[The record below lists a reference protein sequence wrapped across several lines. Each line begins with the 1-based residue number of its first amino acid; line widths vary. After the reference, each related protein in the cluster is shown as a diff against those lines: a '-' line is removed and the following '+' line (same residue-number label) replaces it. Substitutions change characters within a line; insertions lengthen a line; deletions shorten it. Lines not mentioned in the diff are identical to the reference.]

1 LVLKGNHAIRY
12 LSCLG
17 LIVAISAPLTA
28 LAESST
34 AELPQPGGLT
44 TSNEALEEVVSPPN
58 AARVTF
64 RNGGL
69 DHSPQWCHSRERG
82 KFSLSQ
88 IIEDVPGVGGGA
100 AENSGAGWERAPTR
114 RPQG

>member
-1 LVLKGNHAIRY
+1 MRIRY

-44 TSNEALEEVVSPPN
+44 TSNEALEEVV
-58 AARVTF
+58 VTAE
-64 RNGGL
+64 RRASDIQKNGGL
-69 DHSPQWCHSRERG
+69 DHSPQWCHSRERRQV
-82 KFSLSQ
+82 FF
-88 IIEDVPGVGGGA
+88 EPDH
-100 AENSGAGWERAPTR
+100 
-114 RPQG
+114 